1 MTRVRKLL
9 DTLKDA
15 PVKELNLATG
25 TAFTFAVRI
34 LSYALVAVTG
44 IVMARALGAHDR
56 GVYSLITTIAL
67 TYASLSELGISKA
80 GVYFFGQ
87 KKTSVQAVTS
97 NNLVWLICGGAIW
110 IGVSFLLWILRPSA
124 IYDLS
129 ATDIAVFALGGILIQ
144 LAAFAKDQVV
154 MTGSILGYN
163 LIEFAEPLLRF
174 ILIVGGV
181 ALLGLGVAGVL
192 SAWLLAI
199 GLTAILAAFLM
210 SRRAKLLP
218 TLDIPLLRR
227 QLAYGIKGNL
237 GFMMQA
243 ANHRLDVFIVAAM
256 VGQTALGY
264 YAVAFGMAELLWQIP
279 FALGALFF
287 PKISAVDPETNA
299 EIAAVTCRRALLIIS
314 VGVLGLLATGH
325 LLIGGLY
332 GSEYMPGLTAF
343 YILAPSGIF
352 YTIHKVLSSALA
364 GRGMPEATMIG
375 GIASVPITI
384 GLGVLLIPRL
394 GIEGAAIASI
404 VAYATNAI
412 VILVIFLRVT
422 KRSLADVLLVNRNDI
437 EFSLEAAR
445 AFLGRPQPVG
455 AK

>member
-1 MTRVRKLL
+1 VP
-9 DTLKDA
+9 A
-15 PVKELNLATG
+15 KELNLGAG

-56 GVYSLITTIAL
+56 GVYSLVTTIAL

-87 KKTSVQAVTS
+87 NKTSVQGVTS
-97 NNLVWLICGGAIW
+97 NNLTWLLCGGAIW
-110 IGVSFLLWILRPSA
+110 IAASFALWVFRPSA

-163 LIEFAEPLLRF
+163 LIEFAEPLLRAV
-174 ILIVGGV
+174 LIMGGI
-181 ALLGLGVAGVL
+181 ALFGLTIAGVL

-199 GLTAILAAFLM
+199 GLTALLAAFLM
-210 SRRAKLLP
+210 SRRASLVP
-218 TLDIPLLRR
+218 RLDASLLRR
-227 QLAYGIKGNL
+227 QLSYGIKGNL
-237 GFMMQA
+237 GFIMQA

-256 VGQTALGY
+256 LGQTALGY

-287 PKISAVDPETNA
+287 PKVSAVDPEANA

-314 VGVLGLLATGH
+314 VGVVGLLVTGRV
-325 LLIGGLY
+325 LIGGLY
-332 GSEYMPGLTAF
+332 GSEYLPGLAAF

-352 YTIHKVLSSALA
+352 YTIHKVLSSSLA
-364 GRGMPEATMIG
+364 GRGMPEATLIG
-375 GIASVPITI
+375 GIASFPITI
-384 GLGVLLIPRL
+384 GLGLLLIPRL

-404 VAYATNAI
+404 AAYAVNAL
-412 VILVIFLRVT
+412 VILVIFVRVT
-422 KRSLADVLLVNRNDI
+422 KRPLADVLIVNRSDI
-437 EFSLEAAR
+437 EFSLETAR

-455 AK
+455 AD